1 MDRLL
6 YVASTG
12 ASHIE
17 KAQAVHANNLANVS
31 TTGFQ
36 ADLAQARS
44 MQVFGEGLPSRV
56 YALTENPAT
65 DFKPGTLIQTGRS
78 LDVAIRGDGFI
89 AVGLPDGSE
98 GYTRDGSFQID
109 ALGQLRT
116 GKGTPVLGDGGPIAL
131 PPFDSLDI
139 GADGSI
145 SIVPAG
151 QGPETLVQ
159 VGRVKLVT
167 PDPADLS
174 KGQDGLLRRSDGG
187 IEAASADVSIVS
199 GNLESSNVNPVHEMT
214 EIISLARQ
222 FEVEVRLMQ
231 TAEEMD
237 KSSAALVRVS

>member
-1 MDRLL
+1 MDKLL

-12 ASHIE
+12 AAHIE
-17 KAQAVHANNLANVS
+17 RAQAVHANNLANVS

-36 ADLAQARS
+36 ADLAHARS
-44 MQVFGEGLPSRV
+44 MQVFGDGMPSRV

-65 DFKPGTLIQTGRS
+65 DFRPGTLIQTGRS
-78 LDVAIRGDGFI
+78 LDVAVKGDGFL

-98 GYTRDGSFQID
+98 GYTRNGDLQVD

-116 GKGTPVLGDGGPIAL
+116 GKGTPVLGDAGPIAL
-131 PPFDSLDI
+131 PPFDALDI

-159 VGRVKLVT
+159 VGRIKLVE
-167 PDPADLS
+167 PDPADLT
-174 KGQDGLLRRSDGG
+174 KGEDGLLRRADGG
-187 IEAASADVSIVS
+187 VEAASANVSLVS

-231 TAEEMD
+231 TAEQMD
-237 KSSAALVRVS
+237 EASAQLVRVS